1 MKFKTTIIFFVIF
14 LVILAFVYFFETRG
28 KSEEGKEEKLLSLL
42 SSDVRKIT
50 FKNEDE
56 TLTFQK
62 NEKGDWLISEP
73 IKAKTDKY
81 EIDQLAGS
89 FSDLKIERVV
99 EEEPD
104 ELEKYNIPQKEISLW
119 FKDRENPVKILI
131 GMENPLDNTFFA
143 KRDDETRVVLIPSN
157 IKILMEKKLFD
168 FRQKDI
174 FRFETDEVKSIKLR
188 AKETSWEASKKE
200 EEWLLKKP
208 VEALAEENKIDT
220 VLSSLSAM
228 KAKEFVS
235 EEKKKE
241 ELKKYGLSRP
251 EYEIT
256 LAMPLSNQEVTFLLH
271 KEEDKLYA
279 TTSLS
284 SKIVIVEDVVL
295 SDLEKKVEELREK
308 GVADFYSWEANRL
321 YLKKGEIEL
330 TVVKDEDDI
339 WRFESPVKDEADT
352 DKIQTFIRK
361 IESLEAEEFID
372 PPLSLKDYGL
382 DSPQGEVK
390 IWVKDD
396 EDKVKEIIVLFG
408 TEDKD
413 AKKIVV
419 KNARFDYLFR
429 VDSAVLEEFPKD
441 IKDWKTEKKAEK
453 EKK

>member
-1 MKFKTTIIFFVIF
+1 
-14 LVILAFVYFFETRG
+14 
-28 KSEEGKEEKLLSLL
+28 
-42 SSDVRKIT
+42 
-50 FKNEDE
+50 
-56 TLTFQK
+56 
-62 NEKGDWLISEP
+62 
-73 IKAKTDKY
+73 
-81 EIDQLAGS
+81 
-89 FSDLKIERVV
+89 
-99 EEEPD
+99 
-104 ELEKYNIPQKEISLW
+104 
-119 FKDRENPVKILI
+119 
-131 GMENPLDNTFFA
+131 MENPLDNTFFA
-143 KRDDETRVVLIPSN
+143 KRDDETRVVLIPSS

-200 EEWLLKKP
+200 EEWFLKKP
-208 VEALAEENKIDT
+208 VDALAEENKIDT
-220 VLSSLSAM
+220 VLNSLSGM

-241 ELKKYGLSRP
+241 ELKKYGFSRP

-284 SKIVIVEDVVL
+284 SKIVIVEEVVL

-330 TVVKDEDDI
+330 TVAKDEDDI

-352 DKIQTFIRK
+352 DKILAFIRK

-382 DSPQGEVK
+382 DSPMGEVK

-396 EDKVKEIIVLFG
+396 EDKVKEITVLFG
-408 TEDKD
+408 SEDKET
-413 AKKIVV
+413 KIIVL
-419 KNARFDYLFR
+419 KNTRFDYLFR
-429 VDSAVLEEFPKD
+429 IDSSVLEEFPKD
-441 IKDWKTEKKAEK
+441 IKDWKAEKKEEK

>member
-14 LVILAFVYFFETRG
+14 LVILAFVYFFETRD

-42 SSDVRKIT
+42 SGDVWKIT
-50 FKNEDE
+50 FKKEDE
-56 TLTFQK
+56 TLTF
-62 NEKGDWLISEP
+62 EKDEKDEWLISEP
-73 IKAKTDKY
+73 IELKANKY
-81 EIDQLAGS
+81 EVDQLAGT
-89 FSDLKIERVV
+89 FSDIKIERVV
-99 EEEPD
+99 EEEP
-104 ELEKYNIPQKEISLW
+104 EKLEKYNIPQKEISLW
-119 FKDRENPVKILI
+119 YKNREKPVKILI

-143 KRDDETRVVLIPSN
+143 KRDDEIRVVLLPSN

-188 AKETSWEASKKE
+188 AKKTSWEASKKE
-200 EEWLLKKP
+200 EEWSLKKP
-208 VEALAEENKIDT
+208 VDALAGENKIDT
-220 VLSSLSAM
+220 VLSSLSGM

-235 EEKKKE
+235 EEKTKE

-251 EYEIT
+251 EYEIA

-279 TTSLS
+279 TSSLS
-284 SKIVIVEDVVL
+284 SKIVIVEEVVL

-321 YLKKGEIEL
+321 YLKKGEMKL
-330 TVVKDEDDI
+330 TVAKDEDDI

-352 DKIQTFIRK
+352 DKILTFIRK
-361 IESLEAEEFID
+361 IESLEAGEFID

-382 DSPQGEVK
+382 DSAQGEVK

-396 EDKVKEIIVLFG
+396 EGKVKEITLLFG
-408 TEDKD
+408 TEDKE
-413 AKKIVV
+413 AKKNVV
-419 KNARFDYLFR
+419 RNTRFDYLFR
-429 VDSAVLEEFPKD
+429 IDSTVLEEFPKD
-441 IKDWKTEKKAEK
+441 IKDWKTEKKAEQ